1 MTVSA
6 TINKLKEK
14 DFKFI
19 ELTSNLNKTK
29 FFLYSFADDT
39 IHYEGTKSNCE
50 KILNH
55 LK

>member
-6 TINKLKEK
+6 TINKLKEN
-14 DFKFI
+14 DFQFI
-19 ELTSNLNKTK
+19 ELTSDLSKTK
-29 FFLYSFADDT
+29 FFLYSFSDET